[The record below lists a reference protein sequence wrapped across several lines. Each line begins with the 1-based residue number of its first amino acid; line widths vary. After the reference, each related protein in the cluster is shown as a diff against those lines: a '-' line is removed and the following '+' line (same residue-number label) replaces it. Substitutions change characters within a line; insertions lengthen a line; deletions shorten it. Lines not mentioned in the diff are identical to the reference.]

1 MQSLGLHPDT
11 GMASEAILMSPVEK
25 FSQSTEMT
33 ALVPSTADSQSLRI
47 EEADGMQPQEMK
59 LLETEK
65 LRLHQLENK
74 LQEVTTEN
82 EALRKGMHEIL
93 DSIHN
98 QDGTVLSSI
107 HE

>member
-1 MQSLGLHPDT
+1 MQSLGLQPDT
-11 GMASEAILMSPVEK
+11 GMANEAILLSPVKK
-25 FSQSTEMT
+25 FSQSTE
-33 ALVPSTADSQSLRI
+33 TADNQSLRI

-59 LLETEK
+59 LPPETET
-65 LRLHQLENK
+65 LRLHQDMVQLENK

-98 QDGTVLSSI
+98 QDGTVLSGN